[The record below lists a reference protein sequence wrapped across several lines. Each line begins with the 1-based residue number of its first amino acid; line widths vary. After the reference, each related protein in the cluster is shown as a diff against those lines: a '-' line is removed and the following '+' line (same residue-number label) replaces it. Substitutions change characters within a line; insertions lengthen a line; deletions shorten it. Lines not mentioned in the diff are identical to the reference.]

1 MSAPVRIID
10 GLTGGSAKVT
20 EFGQLVTSPID
31 YSVSSQIVASVDDL
45 PYNLVAPEHGRAIII
60 TSILLTANKNV
71 GVNDATVTMYSS
83 STADATTGNDIL
95 QIELARNGQLIL
107 TGLNL
112 RIDKGLFL
120 NVKTNDETVYA
131 TVFYYRVPI

>member
-1 MSAPVRIID
+1 MTAPVRLVD
-10 GLTGGSAKVT
+10 PLTGVSARVT

-31 YSVSSQIVASVDDL
+31 YSVSSQIVAAVDDL
-45 PYNLVAPEHGRAIII
+45 PYNLVAPEQGRSIII

-71 GVNDATVTMYSS
+71 GVNDATVTLYSS

-95 QIELARNGQLIL
+95 QIGQLTL

>member
-1 MSAPVRIID
+1 
-10 GLTGGSAKVT
+10 
-20 EFGQLVTSPID
+20 
-31 YSVSSQIVASVDDL
+31 
-45 PYNLVAPEHGRAIII
+45 
-60 TSILLTANKNV
+60 
-71 GVNDATVTMYSS
+71 MYSS
-83 STADATTGNDIL
+83 STAGATTGNDNL
-95 QIELARNGQLIL
+95 QIELARNGQLTL